1 MKNHTVYISVGS
13 NIGDK
18 LDNCQKNINILAAS
32 PSVSLKVQSRF
43 YKTEPVDYTDQ
54 DWFVNAAIKIE
65 TFLEPFELLKKLK
78 SIENDAGR
86 TDKSIRFGPR
96 VIDLDIILFDDII
109 VNTPELTIP
118 HPRMHKR
125 CFVLRPLCDIA
136 PDIIHPVLKK
146 NIKYLLDT
154 INDKDQRVILFK

>member
-13 NIGDK
+13 NLGNK
-18 LDNCQKNINILAAS
+18 LDNCQKNIDILAAS
-32 PSVSLKVQSRF
+32 ASVSLKVQSRF

-65 TFLEPFELLKKLK
+65 TCLEPFQLLKKLK
-78 SIENDAGR
+78 SIEHDAGR
-86 TDKSIRFGPR
+86 TDKTVRFGPR
-96 VIDLDIILFDDII
+96 VIDLDIILFDDLII
-109 VNTPELTIP
+109 NTPELTIP

-154 INDKDQRVILFK
+154 INAKDQRVILFK